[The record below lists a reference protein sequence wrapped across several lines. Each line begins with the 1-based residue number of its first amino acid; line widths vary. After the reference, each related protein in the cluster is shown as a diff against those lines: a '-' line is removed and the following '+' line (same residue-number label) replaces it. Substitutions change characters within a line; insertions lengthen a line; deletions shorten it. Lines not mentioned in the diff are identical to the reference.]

1 MQYAELLDLLPLQEQ
16 GKMELGLS
24 TMNQVMDRLGK
35 PQDQVPMVH
44 IAGTNGKGSVAAF
57 TERILREAGYKV
69 GLYISPSLVEFNER
83 IQINGQASSDDQLL
97 KAVKTLSQALEGT
110 SLCLTEFELF
120 TALAFLTF
128 QDLDCDIAVVE
139 VGLGGRL
146 DATNVISRPAVTA
159 ITKIGMDHTAF
170 LGDSLTEIAG
180 EKAAIAKAGS
190 PMVVYPQGPE
200 VTRVIQN
207 QADRVGAPLTLISQS
222 DLTYNLTSD
231 LLQDFEYKKVPY
243 RISLLEDYQIYN
255 ALVAIE
261 ISFAL
266 QEAGWQIS
274 PKAIDQGLVETRW
287 PGRFEL
293 VGSHP
298 TMIVDGAH
306 NDDGLQALLAN
317 LNRYFNKE
325 TRIGIVG
332 MLADKDVDSALA
344 PLVKSFDRLYTVTP
358 DSPRGMAAAQMKE
371 KLTEMVSPSTR
382 VIACE
387 SYNQALDQASQ
398 VAGGDDLIVVFGS
411 FYIVGKFRQLILARR
426 NGEV

>member
-16 GKMELGLS
+16 GKMDLGLA
-24 TMNQVMDRLGK
+24 TMTQVMDLLGK

-44 IAGTNGKGSVAAF
+44 IAGTNGKGSAAAF

-83 IQINGQASSDDQLL
+83 IQINGQATSDDQLL

-128 QDLDCDIAVVE
+128 QDQACDIAVVE

-170 LGDSLTEIAG
+170 LGDSLPEIAG
-180 EKAAIAKAGS
+180 EKAAIAKPGS
-190 PMVVYPQGPE
+190 PMVVYPQGSE
-200 VTRVIQN
+200 VTRVIQD

-222 DLTYNLTSD
+222 DLTYSLTSD
-231 LLQDFEYKKVPY
+231 LLQDFEYKQVPY

-261 ISFAL
+261 ICFAL

-274 PKAIDQGLVETRW
+274 PNSIKQGLVETRW
-287 PGRFEL
+287 PGRFEIMA
-293 VGSHP
+293 SHP
-298 TMIVDGAH
+298 TVIVDGSH
-306 NDDGLQALLAN
+306 NEDGLQALLAN
-317 LNRYFNKE
+317 LDRYFPEQK
-325 TRIGIVG
+325 RIGIVG
-332 MLADKDVDSALA
+332 MLADKDVDAALA
-344 PLVKSFDRLYTVTP
+344 PLTKSFDRLYTVTP
-358 DSPRGMAAAQMKE
+358 DSPRGMVASQMKE

-387 SYNQALDQASQ
+387 DYNQALDLASQ
-398 VAGGDDLIVVFGS
+398 VARGDDLIVVFGS

>member
-83 IQINGQASSDDQLL
+83 IQINGQATSDDQLL

-266 QEAGWQIS
+266 QDAGWQIS

-298 TMIVDGAH
+298 TMIVDGSH

-317 LNRYFNKE
+317 LDRYFKKQ

-332 MLADKDVDSALA
+332 MLADKNVDSALS
-344 PLVKSFDRLYTVTP
+344 PLAKSFDRLYTVTP
-358 DSPRGMAAAQMKE
+358 DSPRGMAASQMKE
-371 KLTEMVSPSTR
+371 KLTEMVPSPTR

-387 SYNQALDQASQ
+387 NYNQALDQASQ

-411 FYIVGKFRQLILARR
+411 FYIVGKFRQMILARR

>member
-16 GKMELGLS
+16 GKMDLGLA
-24 TMNQVMDRLGK
+24 TMTQVMDLLGK

-44 IAGTNGKGSVAAF
+44 IAGTNGKGSAAAF

-83 IQINGQASSDDQLL
+83 IQINGQATSDDQLL

-128 QDLDCDIAVVE
+128 QDQACDIAVVE

-170 LGDSLTEIAG
+170 LGDSLPEIAG
-180 EKAAIAKAGS
+180 EKAAIAKPGS
-190 PMVVYPQGPE
+190 PMVVYPQGSE
-200 VTRVIQN
+200 VTRVIQD

-222 DLTYNLTSD
+222 DLTYSLTSD
-231 LLQDFEYKKVPY
+231 LLQDFEYKQVPY

-274 PKAIDQGLVETRW
+274 PNSIKQGLVETRW
-287 PGRFEL
+287 PGRFEIMA
-293 VGSHP
+293 SHP
-298 TMIVDGAH
+298 TVIVDGSH
-306 NDDGLQALLAN
+306 NEDGLQALLAN
-317 LNRYFNKE
+317 LDRYFPEQK
-325 TRIGIVG
+325 RIGIVG
-332 MLADKDVDSALA
+332 MLADKDVDAALA
-344 PLVKSFDRLYTVTP
+344 PLTKSFDRLYTVTP
-358 DSPRGMAAAQMKE
+358 DSPRGMVASQMKE

-387 SYNQALDQASQ
+387 DYNQALDLASK
-398 VAGGDDLIVVFGS
+398 VARGDDLIVVFGS

>member
-16 GKMELGLS
+16 GKMDLGLA
-24 TMNQVMDRLGK
+24 TMTQVMDLLGK

-44 IAGTNGKGSVAAF
+44 IAGTNGKGSAAAF

-83 IQINGQASSDDQLL
+83 IQINGQATSDDQLL

-128 QDLDCDIAVVE
+128 QDQACDIAVVE

-170 LGDSLTEIAG
+170 LGDSLPEIAG
-180 EKAAIAKAGS
+180 EKAAIAKPGS
-190 PMVVYPQGPE
+190 PMVVYPQGSE
-200 VTRVIQN
+200 VTRVIQD

-222 DLTYNLTSD
+222 DLTYSLTSD
-231 LLQDFEYKKVPY
+231 LLQDFEYKQVPY
-243 RISLLEDYQIYN
+243 RITLLEDYQIYN

-261 ISFAL
+261 ICFAL

-274 PKAIDQGLVETRW
+274 PNSIKQGLVETRW
-287 PGRFEL
+287 PGRFEIMA
-293 VGSHP
+293 SHP
-298 TMIVDGAH
+298 TVIVDGSH
-306 NDDGLQALLAN
+306 NEDGLQALLAN
-317 LNRYFNKE
+317 LDRYFPEQK
-325 TRIGIVG
+325 RIGIVG
-332 MLADKDVDSALA
+332 MLADKDVDAALA
-344 PLVKSFDRLYTVTP
+344 PLTKSFDRLYTVTP
-358 DSPRGMAAAQMKE
+358 DSPRGMVASQMKE

-387 SYNQALDQASQ
+387 DYNQALDLASQ
-398 VAGGDDLIVVFGS
+398 VARGDDLIVVFGS